1 MKLIQLSGNEIIKAK
16 LDQGLVVI
24 EFFGDF
30 CNSCKIVAKSLEELA
45 PKFNQFRFYKVSA
58 QADLKYAQD
67 LDVSSLPTII
77 FFNDGKRILTFEGYR
92 PLQHLEKALRA
103 ISTNI
108 KK

>member
-1 MKLIQLSGNEIIKAK
+1 MKLIQLSGKEIIKEK
-16 LDQGLVVI
+16 LDQGLVVV

-30 CNSCKIVAKSLEELA
+30 CNSCKIMAKSLEELA
-45 PKFNQFRFYKVSA
+45 PKFNQFRFYKISA

-92 PLQHLEKALRA
+92 PLQHLEKALMA
-103 ISTNI
+103 ISANI

>member
-1 MKLIQLSGNEIIKAK
+1 MNLIQLTGKEIKKAK
-16 LDQGLVVI
+16 LDQGLVVV

-45 PKFNQFRFYKVSA
+45 PKYNQFRFFKISA

-77 FFNDGKRILTFEGYR
+77 FFKDGKRVLTFEGYR
-92 PLQHLEKALRA
+92 PTQHLEKALVA
-103 ISTNI
+103 IVANI
-108 KK
+108 